1 MTERPDYGN
10 WVRNRMIVIPGLIG
24 LAILVVSLLFPP
36 VMLLAVPFL
45 LVAAYFAY
53 ARRQFSPI
61 GGDVQHKVHAMLLE
75 HLDWDGQG
83 QVLDIGC
90 GNAALTVRLAKAYP
104 AAQVTGID
112 YWSEEWGYGQAACEH
127 NAQLEGV
134 ADRTTF
140 QHASALVL
148 PFADGQFDAAVS
160 NLVFHEVKDADDKRE
175 VIREALR
182 VVKPGGKFAF
192 QDLLMWRQLYG
203 DTDDLVETIK
213 SWGISEVTF
222 VETHNAPFISPLLRL
237 PFMLGTLGIIYG
249 VK

>member
-1 MTERPDYGN
+1 MSERPDYGN

-24 LAILVVSLLFPP
+24 LGVLAVSLLFPP
-36 VMLLAVPFL
+36 LILLALPFL
-45 LVAAYFAY
+45 LAAAYFAY
-53 ARRQFSPI
+53 ARRQFSPA
-61 GGDVQHKVHAMLLE
+61 GGDVQRKVHAMLLE
-75 HLDWDGQG
+75 RLDWDGQG
-83 QVLDIGC
+83 QALDIGC

-104 AAQVTGID
+104 DVQVTGVD
-112 YWSEEWGYGQAACEH
+112 YWSEEWGYGQVACER

-134 ADRTTF
+134 GERTTF
-140 QHASALVL
+140 QHGSAAAL

-182 VVKPGGKFAF
+182 VVKPGGTFAF

-203 DTDDLVETIK
+203 DTDDLVATIK
-213 SWGISEVTF
+213 SWGIREVTF
-222 VETHNAPFISPLLRL
+222 VETRNAPFISPLLRL